1 MSNEALFAVSRAG
14 MDYERQRVEVAS
26 RNIAIANTPIAP
38 AQAGQTAG
46 SASAFDRAI
55 GTPGLAAERL
65 VHDPSNP
72 MADGKG
78 MVHYPKVDLVR
89 EMGTLVSASRGYE
102 ANLRAFNALH
112 SMMLSALSIGKDQ

>member
-14 MDYERQRVEVAS
+14 MDYERQRVEMAA
-26 RNIAIANTPIAP
+26 RDIAMANTPIDP
-38 AQAGQTAG
+38 SQAGQAVG
-46 SASAFDRAI
+46 AASAFDRAI
-55 GTPGLAAERL
+55 GAPGLAGERL
-65 VHDPSNP
+65 VHDPANP

-78 MVHYPKVDLVR
+78 MVHYPKVDLVE